1 MSCPVGGWT
10 LRRPGDQLPRS
21 SRHYTLGSA
30 RSKGAACD
38 IDSCDAM
45 TNLDGLGRHRS
56 VVEEELAKLRDL
68 DAVGRIRRRDHT
80 LWKPSPD
87 EITNRLGWLSL
98 PADMAGH
105 VPNLASFSDEIAR
118 DGYTHV
124 VLLGM
129 GGSSLGPEM
138 LRQAFGSSPGRPELI
153 VLDSTVPSW
162 VLHVAQ
168 SIDPARTLFLV
179 SSKSG
184 TTIEPNVLYSY
195 FRGLLDG
202 AVGRGAAGNSFVA
215 VTDPATALEE
225 LASRDGFRR
234 VFHGSPEVGGRY
246 SILSSFGLVP
256 AALMGI
262 DVEKMLGRADGVLN
276 ACRAEDPGD
285 NPGAVLGAAM
295 GRLALER
302 RDKLT
307 IFTSPSIEA
316 FGLWVEQLV
325 AESLGKE
332 GRGVVPVA
340 GEPLL
345 GPEAYLGDRFFVH
358 LRLEGDENSRIDA
371 AMVRLARAGHPVVT
385 LDLLDLYDLAAEVF
399 RWEFAIA
406 VAGSV
411 LGVSPFDQ
419 PDVQAAKD
427 MTNSVL
433 AEFEETG
440 TLPRAP
446 ETMPAP
452 DLLSLVRPGDYVA
465 IMAYAYQTPELD
477 AAVERLRRALLNR
490 YGVATTMGYGP
501 RFLHSTGQL
510 HKGGPPSGLFL
521 QVVEE
526 TAADIPIPGQSY
538 SFEVLA
544 AAQALGDLRALE
556 AAGRRVSRLDSSEG
570 CTRAIM
576 VLADSVA
583 AST

>member
-1 MSCPVGGWT
+1 MGRLAVRE
-10 LRRPGDQLPRS
+10 RR
-21 SRHYTLGSA
+21 
-30 RSKGAACD
+30 D
-38 IDSCDAM
+38 IHSCDTM
-45 TNLDGLGRHRS
+45 TTTDGLGRHRP

-68 DAVGRIRRRDHT
+68 DAVGRIWRGDHT

-87 EITNRLGWLSL
+87 EITDRLGWLSL
-98 PADMAGH
+98 PADMRSC
-105 VPNLASFSDEIAR
+105 VPDLDTFADEVAR
-118 DGYTHV
+118 DGYMHV

-138 LRQAFGSSPGRPELI
+138 LRQAFGPAPGRPELI
-153 VLDSTVPSW
+153 VLDSTVPAW
-162 VLHVAQ
+162 VRNVADI
-168 SIDPARTLFLV
+168 IDPARALFLV

-184 TTIEPNVLYSY
+184 TTIEPNVLYSH
-195 FRGLLDG
+195 FRDLVDS
-202 AVGRGAAGNSFVA
+202 AVGRARAGSCFAA

-234 VFHGSPEVGGRY
+234 VFHGDPEVGGRY

-262 DVEKMLGRADGVLN
+262 DVDRMLGRAAGMRD
-276 ACRAEDPGD
+276 ACQAEDPGD

-295 GRLALER
+295 ARLALER

-307 IFTSPSIEA
+307 IFASPSIA
-316 FGLWVEQLV
+316 GFGLWVEQLV

-332 GRGVVPVA
+332 GRGVVPIA
-340 GEPLL
+340 GEPPL

-358 LRLEGDENSRIDA
+358 LRLEGDDNSHTDE
-371 AMVRLARAGHPVVT
+371 AMRRLARAGHPVVT

-406 VAGSV
+406 VAGAV

-433 AEFEETG
+433 TEFESSG
-440 TLPRAP
+440 ALPDAP
-446 ETMPAP
+446 DTIPAP

-521 QVVEE
+521 QLVEE
-526 TAADIPIPGQSY
+526 TRADVEIPGRPF
-538 SFEVLA
+538 SFGVLA
-544 AAQALGDLRALE
+544 SAQALGDLRALQAE
-556 AAGRRVSRLDSSEG
+556 DRRVARLDSSEG
-570 CTRAIM
+570 CAAAAAALTAS
-576 VLADSVA
+576 LVA
-583 AST
+583 SA